1 MKTKIAVLL
10 VVMFFSFTVLFASPG
25 HAVKRAELW
34 TNMCGSCHDGKTA
47 PDAEWMREHFKNAD
61 EFVSAVKGR
70 GSQCM
75 NILKHD
81 ETLARKIALEIG
93 IKSGKGK

>member
-1 MKTKIAVLL
+1 MKTAIAL
-10 VVMFFSFTVLFASPG
+10 FSGVTFCLFAMLCASPC

-34 TNMCGSCHDGKTA
+34 TNMCESCHNGKTA

-61 EFVSAVKGR
+61 EFVAAVKGR

-75 NILKHD
+75 NILKRD
-81 ETLARKIALEIG
+81 ETLARKIASEIG
-93 IKSGKGK
+93 IKDRKGK